1 MYCIDE
7 NSVLY
12 FHLAVVKR
20 FEPKIEDG
28 TYFLYSVKNGKHWK
42 GNVPTKFILDM
53 FDGKVARTKKNR
65 TDGEKDFG
73 VQIDSL
79 SDIIA
84 FGILPACI
92 GYSLITPLQGKWQY
106 NVFIVMI
113 FVYVLFGLVRLAYF
127 NTLENERDRSDDKT
141 VKEYLGLPITNAAL
155 LLPVIY
161 VLKFVVNAEPFIYIY
176 MGSLVLLSLLYV
188 VKFKLKKPNK
198 YYAIFMS
205 IFGVL
210 LIAGLVVLLLLK

>member
-1 MYCIDE
+1 MIIMVGYWSYTVILTYL
-7 NSVLY
+7 SVICACVGIGFSASGVSNDVAIICL
-12 FHLAVVKR
+12 V
-20 FEPKIEDG
+20 ICG
-28 TYFLYSVKNGKHWK
+28 G
-42 GNVPTKFILDM
+42 LDM

-65 TDGEKDFG
+65 TEGEKDFG

-92 GYSLITPLQGKWQY
+92 GYNLITPLQGHWY
-106 NVFIVMI
+106 FYVFVAMI

-127 NTLENERDRSDDKT
+127 NTLENERDRKDDKP

-155 LLPVIY
+155 LLPVAYI
-161 VLKFVVNAEPFIYIY
+161 LKFIVSAEAFIYIY
-176 MGSLVLLSLLYV
+176 MGCLVLLSLLYV
-188 VKFKLKKPNK
+188 IKFKLKKPNK

-205 IFGVL
+205 IFGAL
-210 LIAGLVVLLLLK
+210 LIAGLVVLLLLKK

>member
-1 MYCIDE
+1 MLGYWSYTVILTYL
-7 NSVLY
+7 SVICACVGIGFSAHGQTDVAIICL
-12 FHLAVVKR
+12 L
-20 FEPKIEDG
+20 ICG
-28 TYFLYSVKNGKHWK
+28 G
-42 GNVPTKFILDM
+42 LDM

-65 TDGEKDFG
+65 TNGEKDFG

-106 NVFIVMI
+106 YVFIVMI
-113 FVYVLFGLVRLAYF
+113 FAYVLFGLVRLAYF
-127 NTLENERDRSDDKT
+127 NTLENERDRSDDKP

>member
-1 MYCIDE
+1 MLGYWSYTVILTYL
-7 NSVLY
+7 SVICACVGIG
-12 FHLAVVKR
+12 FSA
-20 FEPKIEDG
+20 
-28 TYFLYSVKNGKHWK
+28 NGQTDAAIICLLIC
-42 GNVPTKFILDM
+42 GGLDM

-65 TDGEKDFG
+65 TNGEKDFG

-92 GYSLITPLQGKWQY
+92 GYSLIAPLQGKWQY
-106 NVFIVMI
+106 YVFIVMI
-113 FVYVLFGLVRLAYF
+113 FAYVLFGLVRLAYF
-127 NTLENERDRSDDKT
+127 NTLENERDRSDDKP

-161 VLKFVVNAEPFIYIY
+161 VLKFVVNTEPFIYIY

>member
-1 MYCIDE
+1 M
-7 NSVLY
+7 
-12 FHLAVVKR
+12 
-20 FEPKIEDG
+20 
-28 TYFLYSVKNGKHWK
+28 
-42 GNVPTKFILDM
+42 
-53 FDGKVARTKKNR
+53 
-65 TDGEKDFG
+65 
-73 VQIDSL
+73 
-79 SDIIA
+79 
-84 FGILPACI
+84 
-92 GYSLITPLQGKWQY
+92 
-106 NVFIVMI
+106 
-113 FVYVLFGLVRLAYF
+113 VRLAYF
-127 NTLENERDRSDDKT
+127 NTLENERDRSDDKP